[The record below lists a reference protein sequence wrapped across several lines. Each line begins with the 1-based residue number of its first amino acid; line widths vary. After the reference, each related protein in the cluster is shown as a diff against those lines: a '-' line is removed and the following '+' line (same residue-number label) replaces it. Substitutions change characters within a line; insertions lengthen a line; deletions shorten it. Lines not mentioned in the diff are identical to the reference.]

1 VKIKLPKVNPS
12 RGNPPTTLALS
23 LNKPG
28 LVAGVDEA
36 GRGPLAGPVVAAA
49 VVLDPRRRIR
59 GIRDSKQLDAEER
72 EQLSIR
78 IKQHAL
84 AWSIAWADVEE
95 IDCHNILEATYLAM
109 RRALM
114 GLRICPAHVEID
126 GNRCP
131 SFVGLNLDC
140 TFEAIIDG
148 DALRS
153 SIGAASILAKVRRD
167 EMMVGLD
174 RLYPQ
179 YGFAVHKGYGT
190 PQHCEML
197 DHFGPSPIHR
207 RSFEPV
213 RVAEQKG
220 VVIRG

>member
-1 VKIKLPKVNPS
+1 MTARGASYTLP
-12 RGNPPTTLALS
+12 LS
-23 LNKPG
+23 APG

-59 GIRDSKQLDAEER
+59 GIKDSKQLDAAER
-72 EQLSIR
+72 ASLAMKIR
-78 IKQHAL
+78 THAL
-84 AWSIAWADVEE
+84 AWSVAWADVEE
-95 IDCHNILEATYLAM
+95 IDSMNILQATFLAM

-114 GLRICPAHVEID
+114 GLRICPAHVQID

-131 SFVGLNLDC
+131 SFHGLRLDC

-148 DALRS
+148 DALET

-167 EMMVGLD
+167 AMMTQLHAHFPD
-174 RLYPQ
+174 
-179 YGFAVHKGYGT
+179 YGFDSHKGYGT
-190 PQHCEML
+190 PRHYDALER
-197 DHFGPSPIHR
+197 FGPTPLHR

-213 RVAEQKG
+213 RAAWELRGKVFEPCQLLAAELD
-220 VVIRG
+220 

>member
-1 VKIKLPKVNPS
+1 MSVTRRS
-12 RGNPPTTLALS
+12 QS
-23 LNKPG
+23 LFI
-28 LVAGVDEA
+28 AGVDEA

-49 VVLDPRRRIR
+49 VILDPSRRIR
-59 GIRDSKQLDAEER
+59 GIRDSKVMDPEER
-72 EQLSIR
+72 EEMALKIR
-78 IKQHAL
+78 THAL
-84 AWSIAWADVEE
+84 AWSVAWADVEE
-95 IDCHNILEATYLAM
+95 IDCLNILEATYLAM

-131 SFVGLNLDC
+131 SFAGLNLDC

-148 DALRS
+148 DARRTA
-153 SIGAASILAKVRRD
+153 IGAASILAKVRRD
-167 EMMVGLD
+167 AMMVELD

-179 YGFAVHKGYGT
+179 YGFAGHKGYST

-197 DHFGPSPIHR
+197 ANLGPTRIHR

-213 RVAEQKG
+213 RLAALRVSAA
-220 VVIRG
+220 